1 MRSLAVNSNN
11 DIYIG
16 DDGSLAVA
24 REIYAVKHSSTQAAK
39 AQLGEMMYATDRGLP
54 TFDVI
59 WNGSPN
65 PAVYEAWLRRTL
77 LECSGVHEVRALNV
91 SVAGSDLKYS
101 ATIITDYGEIAIN
114 G

>member
-1 MRSLAVNSNN
+1 MRSLMVNENN
-11 DIYIG
+11 DIFIG
-16 DDGSLAVA
+16 NDGSLSVA
-24 REIYAVKHSSTQAAK
+24 KDIYAVQHSSAQAAK
-39 AQLGEMMYATDRGLP
+39 AQLGEMMYSTERGLP

-77 LECSGVHEVRALNV
+77 LECSGVHEVRSLTV
-91 SVAGSDLKYS
+91 SVSGSDLKYS

>member
-1 MRSLAVNSNN
+1 N
-11 DIYIG
+11 DIFIG

-24 REIYAVKHSSTQAAK
+24 RDIFAVQHSSTQAVK
-39 AQLGEMMYATDRGLP
+39 AQLGEMMYATERGLP

-77 LECSGVHEVRALNV
+77 LECAGVHEVRALNV
-91 SVAGSDLKYS
+91 SVSGSDMKYS
-101 ATIITDYGEIAIN
+101 ATIITEYGEIAIN

>member
-1 MRSLAVNSNN
+1 MRSLMVNENN
-11 DIYIG
+11 DIFIG

-24 REIYAVKHSSTQAAK
+24 RDIYAVQNSSTQAAK
-39 AQLGEMMYATDRGLP
+39 AQLGEMMYITERGLP

-77 LECSGVHEVRALNV
+77 LECPGVHEVRSLTV
-91 SVAGSDLKYS
+91 SVSGSDLKYS